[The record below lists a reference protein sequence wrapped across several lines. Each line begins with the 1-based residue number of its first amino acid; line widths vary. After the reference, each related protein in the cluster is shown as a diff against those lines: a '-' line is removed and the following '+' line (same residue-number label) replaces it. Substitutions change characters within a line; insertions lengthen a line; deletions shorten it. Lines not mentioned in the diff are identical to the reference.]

1 MALLGCCASVI
12 SAQALAQDNSQLRV
26 LKMLERSSSSPA
38 TMCFVLDSRQSIV
51 NDTQNLMNFVKITPQ
66 PSADTI
72 TSMEDNMLCVSG
84 LDSGRDYTLNLKQGL
99 KLTSGKTL
107 SADVNVPF
115 AISDAQAQIK
125 LPYNMILP
133 KNNTNN
139 SFVIETLNQPS
150 FKLNIYRLSTRSLND
165 LDLYEL
171 LNSNITNY
179 SLVSLLNSNARLVCS
194 KTFDLSSGKPVE
206 IKEQDDISVFTTQ
219 NTATKANKTSLD
231 KLNSKTSAPAD
242 TTISQSLEQKIA
254 LYKSLPENLRNQP
267 IKTEIKLSDFVEEND
282 DGIYLILAAD
292 SRIDISNHNNLYS
305 YNTGALPLT
314 AKLLMFTD
322 LGLTTYKSADGL
334 LANVRSLT
342 GAGNISGVKIELIA
356 ANNEILASGFTDDTG
371 TVRFG
376 KEVISG
382 ENALRPIALIARTS
396 KDVYS
401 MDLRSSPLYIEGN
414 QNKIKSVDG
423 FETFAYTDRGI
434 YRPGEVVHYTSLV
447 RNTNLQALD
456 APLTLTVY
464 NHQGNEVERVLLN
477 DSKSGGYEYDF
488 KIAKGSGLGSYRAVL
503 SLGKKQLAVTKF
515 AVSSMVPLQIN
526 SEIINDDG
534 MISID
539 APYTFKSRTNF
550 NYGSNAANLSG
561 QFTITRSPDLNPIIS
576 PTATHADSIKGFH
589 FGADEREQ
597 SSLTKSDQFY
607 SLRTDVEGILQQ
619 QVSFKSEEYPQK
631 ITVTS
636 QVFDT
641 NGQPATATRTYK
653 LSFNRPLIGI
663 KQLPANDGV
672 SFALCS
678 YLQDGSTFPQDV
690 KYYLYKEFTDY
701 NFVLDNGVWK
711 YVTFK
716 SKKLVGQ
723 GQAKIDN
730 QNLNQALI
738 KTKLDDGNYFIEL
751 KSDKSYTA
759 YAFSKGF
766 SSSNQAD
773 TPDTIQV
780 FADKKLYSAGENAV
794 LSFDSPFNGFAN
806 LVVGRQTISS
816 FKTFSVKRGRN
827 TIKVPL
833 NDELFPQGHV
843 LLSLYAPM
851 TGQNTATVR
860 VIGTADLNMDLSSH
874 EIEINASMPETIK
887 PESTL
892 TVKLQAIPTDPKA
905 QLKEPYAKLTLVDNG
920 ILQLTNFQSPDP
932 NKVLTQDRIFNV
944 QMFDAYGYIMQDPK
958 QQGQGYGATAEGLF
972 DMQMNGSATAL
983 FDTPIKST
991 ALASKI
997 VPLDS
1002 QGQAQV
1008 DFEIPQFSGS
1018 LKLMA
1023 VAWDQDKTGSTQ
1035 KDITVHDQ
1043 AVASLGLPRFLN
1055 LDDEAMV
1062 RLNLHNLKSTDPNFK
1077 IDVSCSGALQC
1088 SQQSVLNLKAGARND
1103 VFFKLKGLE
1112 QGTGKISLKVMNK
1125 EFNYDQDYQLTVTS
1139 PRLPMFNTQSYYI
1152 EPNSSVNL
1160 DLSKDYTNIQGAMV
1174 SSSALPN
1181 VNPDILVRQINS
1193 FNWDLQ
1199 DQIAALEGMLLY
1211 GSRLL
1216 EDITT
1221 QVAAQSNSNNNG
1233 GVKPINSGAKHNPEF
1248 YMAKYRSQAELNDA
1262 IQELVD
1268 RVSAQLNAS
1277 MMDNNDFNQVYATD
1291 VLLKASAQGFNVNL
1305 SVLERQF
1312 EQLRKM
1318 SNNFGNYS
1326 IGSYA
1331 NAVLS
1336 RIESINPASLRYS
1349 LDERALTQ
1357 PLQLAYLAQAL
1368 EQIGDHNRAANA
1380 LDQAITNLLA
1390 WQQGEQELN
1399 QEKDQNKRQELI
1411 NNLNKFRF
1419 NSTSLIHDAYVVLD
1433 TCLVLNKP
1441 QQALD
1446 LVNKLP
1452 CISQQSYF
1460 LSPVSMA
1467 VMLRANYDLDQAQ
1480 GKTALAILGAPA
1492 SMTAMLNA
1500 KQDAGQ
1506 GITEHK
1512 NATANN
1518 EQSQSAK
1525 SNVAT
1530 AKTNVED
1537 TTKSEQEVQTLAGD
1551 ETSAKQKS
1559 ALVISSEQPVF
1570 LGAQQAS
1577 LPLSLRNDSDKPMF
1591 KTISVLGSLNH
1602 DKLVNNG
1609 VAVRI
1614 NYFNKTEKIDLSKY
1628 NFRLNEEV
1636 LMEVL
1641 IHHQQDYDA
1650 DSIVKIKLPAGFEF
1664 VRTAVPNDPS
1674 FAQLLL
1680 NNPNI
1685 TYTKVETGDDIA
1697 VAKFS
1702 RYEDKSNRALLLVL
1716 RAALLGTYSQGEA
1729 LVQMQQI
1736 PQIFGT
1742 YQGTEKLKV
1751 QIEK

>member
-51 NDTQNLMNFVKITPQ
+51 NDTQNLMNFVKVTPQ
-66 PSADTI
+66 PSTDTVA
-72 TSMEDNMLCVSG
+72 SMEDNMLCVSG

-99 KLTSGKTL
+99 KLTSGKIL

-115 AISDAQAQIK
+115 TISDAQAQIK

-179 SLVSLLNSNARLVCS
+179 SLVSLLNSNARLVYS
-194 KTFDLSSGKPVE
+194 KTFDLSSGKPIE
-206 IKEQDDISVFTTQ
+206 IKELDDSAVFTAQ
-219 NTATKANKTSLD
+219 NTTEKAKTSGGKNGFLTRSNNTNEAA
-231 KLNSKTSAPAD
+231 NSSNP
-242 TTISQSLEQKIA
+242 QSLEQKIA

-292 SRIDISNHNNLYS
+292 SRIDISNHDNLYS
-305 YNTGALPLT
+305 YNTGALPLS

-371 TVRFG
+371 TVHFG

-434 YRPGEVVHYTSLV
+434 YRPSEVVHYTSLV

-456 APLTLTVY
+456 APLTLTIY
-464 NHQGNEVERVLLN
+464 NHQGNEVERVLLTN
-477 DSKSGGYEYDF
+477 SKSGGYEYDF

-503 SLGKKQLAVTKF
+503 SLGKKQLADTKF

-526 SEIINDDG
+526 SEIINDES

-576 PTATHADSIKGFH
+576 PTASFAESIKGFH

-619 QVSFKSEEYPQK
+619 QVNFKSEDYPQK

-641 NGQPATATRTYK
+641 NGQAATAARSYK

-663 KQLPANDGV
+663 KQLPVNDGV

-701 NFVLDNGVWK
+701 NFVLEDGVWK

-716 SKKLVGQ
+716 SKKLISQ
-723 GQAKIDN
+723 GQAKVDN

-738 KTKLDDGNYFIEL
+738 KTKLEDGNYFIEL

-780 FADKKLYSAGENAV
+780 FADKQLYNAGENAV

-874 EIEINASMPETIK
+874 EIELNANMPEFIK

-920 ILQLTNFQSPDP
+920 ILQLTNYQSPDP
-932 NKVLTQDRIFNV
+932 NKVLSQDRIFNV

-958 QQGQGYGATAEGLF
+958 QQGQGYGATAEGLL
-972 DMQMNGSATAL
+972 DMQTNGSATAL

-997 VPLDS
+997 VPLDN

-1035 KDITVHDQ
+1035 KDIAVHDQ

-1055 LDDEAMV
+1055 LDDEAIV

-1112 QGTGKISLKVMNK
+1112 QGTGNISLKVMNK
-1125 EFNYDQDYQLTVTS
+1125 EFKYDQDYQLTVTS

-1152 EPNSSVNL
+1152 EPNSSVSL

-1174 SSSALPN
+1174 STSALPN
-1181 VNPDILVRQINS
+1181 VNPDILVRQIDS
-1193 FNWDLQ
+1193 FNWGLQ
-1199 DQIAALEGMLLY
+1199 DQIASLESKLLY

-1216 EDITT
+1216 EDLTLD
-1221 QVAAQSNSNNNG
+1221 QDSQKSLSSNEGN
-1233 GVKPINSGAKHNPEF
+1233 VKTSSSKAIHNPDF

-1277 MMDNNDFNQVYATD
+1277 MAGNNDFNQVYATD
-1291 VLLKASAQGFNVNL
+1291 ILLKANAQGFNVNL

-1326 IGSYA
+1326 IGTYA

-1336 RIESINPASLRYS
+1336 RIESINPASLRYA
-1349 LDERALTQ
+1349 LDERELTQ
-1357 PLQLAYLAQAL
+1357 PLQLAYLAQTL

-1380 LDQAITNLLA
+1380 LEQAITNLLA
-1390 WQQGEQELN
+1390 WQQGEQKLN
-1399 QEKDQNKRQELI
+1399 QESDQNKRQELL
-1411 NNLNKFRF
+1411 NNLNKFRY

-1433 TCLVLNKP
+1433 TCLTLNKP
-1441 QQALD
+1441 QMALD
-1446 LVNKLP
+1446 LINKLP
-1452 CISQQSYF
+1452 CISQQAYF
-1460 LSPVSMA
+1460 LSPASMA
-1467 VMLRANYDLDQAQ
+1467 VMLRTNYDLNQAQ
-1480 GKTALAILGAPA
+1480 GLTEPA
-1492 SMTAMLNA
+1492 VEPNSSATNT
-1500 KQDAGQ
+1500 KQAQ
-1506 GITEHK
+1506 
-1512 NATANN
+1512 TANT
-1518 EQSQSAK
+1518 
-1525 SNVAT
+1525 NVAT
-1530 AKTNVED
+1530 AKTNV
-1537 TTKSEQEVQTLAGD
+1537 TPAKTNASNPQSEQVAQ
-1551 ETSAKQKS
+1551 TSAAEAS
-1559 ALVISSEQPVF
+1559 ADNQNNVLVLNSNQPVF
-1570 LGAQQAS
+1570 LDAQQAA
-1577 LPLSLRNDSDKPMF
+1577 LPLSLRNDSNKPMF

-1602 DKLVNNG
+1602 DKLINNG
-1609 VAVRI
+1609 VAIRI
-1614 NYFNKTEKIDLSKY
+1614 NYFNKSEKIDLNNY

-1674 FAQLLL
+1674 FAQLL

-1702 RYEDKSNRALLLVL
+1702 RYEDKTNRALLLVL
-1716 RAALLGTYSQGEA
+1716 RAALPGTYSQGEA

-1751 QIEK
+1751 QTEK